1 MDLPEVSGEAVT
13 VYCYADWDLRL
24 SWSVLCQRRSLIL
37 CPLVLCP
44 ISLIPDHQF
53 NSNKTVTTLD
63 VVQFTLELIH
73 CILKVMVIMHL
84 SRDTI

>member
-1 MDLPEVSGEAVT
+1 MDLPEVSGESIT
-13 VYCYADWDLRL
+13 FYCYADWDLKL

-44 ISLIPDHQF
+44 ISHIPDHYF
-53 NSNKTVTTLD
+53 ESNKTLTTLG
-63 VVQFTLELIH
+63 VVQFTLEFMML
-73 CILKVMVIMHL
+73 MIMHL